1 MSPNLSSRPPAG
13 ELLFKGATVYTPDG
27 PADLDVTVSDGVIT
41 SVGPRGS
48 GRGRTVDVSGKWLLP
63 GAIDVHVHSRDPG
76 FPDKEDFGT
85 LTAAAAAGGVTTVI
99 DMPNTVP
106 AVDSAGVLEAKAAL
120 ARSRSRVDF
129 GLWSLIRSTS
139 TEEQLVEL
147 ASAGA
152 FGFKAYLGYSFSLSR
167 KQVLHALDAGDPD
180 LEAPPDYGTLTRL
193 APAITELGLPLVIHA
208 EDPGILHTFRR
219 PFETYEDMLAARPA
233 EAESLAISA
242 TSSVARQHGIH
253 LHVAH
258 VSSAL
263 GLHAAEE
270 AIAAGTRLT
279 LETCPQYLWRTEAD
293 FARLGTAMK
302 MNPPV
307 RTMSDQQALR
317 DALRREVIG
326 VVATDHAPH
335 TDAEKARDLEH
346 SPPGTPGVQ
355 TLYLSC
361 LELARQMGDPWL
373 AARWVSEG
381 PAALAGLSESKGQI
395 APGYDADLVV
405 VDPKQST
412 TFLPRSMRSRQK
424 HGALEGLKVSFAIT
438 SVYLRGVPIYANG
451 RLAARSTGR
460 MVRPAGVPIA

>member
-1 MSPNLSSRPPAG
+1 MT
-13 ELLFKGATVYTPDG
+13 ELLFRGATVYTPDG
-27 PADLDVTVSDGVIT
+27 PVHSDVAVSDGVIT
-41 SVGPRGS
+41 SVGPPDGSRG
-48 GRGRTVDVSGKWLLP
+48 GKVVDVSGKWLLP

-76 FPDKEDFGT
+76 FPEKEDFGT

-129 GLWSLIRSTS
+129 GLWALIRSTS
-139 TEEQLVEL
+139 TAEELVEL
-147 ASAGA
+147 AVAGA
-152 FGFKAYLGYSFSLSR
+152 VGFKAYLGYSFSLSR

-193 APAITELGLPLVIHA
+193 AQVIAELGLPLAIHA
-208 EDPGILHTFRR
+208 EDPGILHSFRR
-219 PFETYEDMLAARPA
+219 PLETYSDVLAARPA

-242 TSSVARQHGIH
+242 SASVARQHGIH
-253 LHVAH
+253 LHIAH
-258 VSSAL
+258 LSSAL
-263 GLHAAEE
+263 GLEAAEE

-293 FARLGTAMK
+293 FVRLGTAMK

-307 RTMSDQQALR
+307 RSAGDQQALR

-326 VVATDHAPH
+326 IVATDHAPH
-335 TDAEKARDLEH
+335 SDAEKAQDLEH
-346 SPPGTPGVQ
+346 APPGTPGVQ

-361 LELARQMGDPWL
+361 LELASQMGDPWL

-412 TFLPRSMRSRQK
+412 TFSPRSMRSRQK
-424 HGALEGLKVSFAIT
+424 HGALEGLKVSFAIA
-438 SVYLRGVPIYANG
+438 SVYLRGVPVYANG
-451 RLAARSTGR
+451 RLSTKPSGR

>member
-1 MSPNLSSRPPAG
+1 LT
-13 ELLFKGATVYTPDG
+13 ELLFKGATVYTADG
-27 PADLDVTVSDGVIT
+27 PVDSDVTVSDGVIT
-41 SVGPRGS
+41 SVGPGGF
-48 GRGRTVDVSGKWLLP
+48 GRGRAVDVSGKWLLP
-63 GAIDVHVHSRDPG
+63 GAIDAHVHSRDPG
-76 FPDKEDFGT
+76 FPEKEDFAT

-129 GLWSLIRSTS
+129 GLWALIRSTS
-139 TEEQLVEL
+139 TAEQLVEL
-147 ASAGA
+147 AIAGTV
-152 FGFKAYLGYSFSLSR
+152 GFKAYLGYSFSLSR

-193 APAITELGLPLVIHA
+193 APVIAELGLPLVIHA
-208 EDPGILHTFRR
+208 EDPGILHSFKR
-219 PFETYEDMLAARPA
+219 PFETYSDVLAGRPA
-233 EAESLAISA
+233 EAESVAITA
-242 TSSVARQHGIH
+242 AAAVARQHGIH
-253 LHVAH
+253 LHIAH
-258 VSSAL
+258 LSSAL

-293 FARLGTAMK
+293 FGRIGTAMK

-307 RTMSDQQALR
+307 RSADDKQALR
-317 DALRREVIG
+317 DALRREVIS

-335 TDAEKARDLEH
+335 SDAEKAQDLEH
-346 SPPGTPGVQ
+346 APPGTPGVQ

-361 LELARQMGDPWL
+361 LELGKQMGDPWL

-381 PAALAGLSESKGQI
+381 PAALAGLGESKGQI

-412 TFLPRSMRSRQK
+412 TFNPRSMRSRQK

-438 SVYLRGVPIYANG
+438 SVYLRGVPVYANG
-451 RLAARSTGR
+451 RLPARLSGR

>member
-1 MSPNLSSRPPAG
+1 PG
-13 ELLFKGATVYTPDG
+13 EL
-27 PADLDVTVSDGVIT
+27 DVSVSDGVIPG
-41 SVGPRGS
+41 VGPGGS
-48 GRGRTVDVSGKWLLP
+48 GRGKAVDVSGKWLLP
-63 GAIDVHVHSRDPG
+63 GGIDVHVHSRDPG

-120 ARSRSRVDF
+120 ARARARVDF
-129 GLWSLIRSTS
+129 GLWALIRSTS
-139 TEEQLVEL
+139 TAERLVEL

-152 FGFKAYLGYSFSLSR
+152 VGFKAYLGYSFSLSR

-193 APAITELGLPLVIHA
+193 APAIAGLGLPLVIHA

-219 PFETYEDMLAARPA
+219 PLETYEDVLAARPA
-233 EAESLAISA
+233 DAESVAISA
-242 TSSVARQHGIH
+242 AASVARQQGVH
-253 LHVAH
+253 LHIAH
-258 VSSAL
+258 ISSAL
-263 GLHAAEE
+263 GLQAAEE

-293 FARLGTAMK
+293 FARLGNAMR

-307 RTMSDQQALR
+307 RRASDKQALR
-317 DALRREVIG
+317 DALRREVISI
-326 VVATDHAPH
+326 VATDHAPH
-335 TDAEKARDLEH
+335 TDAEKAQDLEH
-346 SPPGTPGVQ
+346 APPGTPGVQ

-361 LELARQMGDPWL
+361 LELARQMGDPWR

-381 PAALAGLSESKGQI
+381 PAALVGLGESKGRI

-405 VDPKQST
+405 VDPEKST
-412 TFLPRSMRSRQK
+412 TFSARSMRSRQK
-424 HGALEGLKVSFAIT
+424 HGALEGLKVSFAIN
-438 SVYLRGVPIYANG
+438 SVYLRGTPVYASG
-451 RLAARSTGR
+451 RVTSRPSGR
-460 MVRPAGVPIA
+460 MVGPAGIPIG

>member
-1 MSPNLSSRPPAG
+1 MT

-41 SVGPRGS
+41 DVGGRARGK
-48 GRGRTVDVSGKWLLP
+48 VIDVSGKWLLP

-76 FPDKEDFGT
+76 FPEKEDFGT

-120 ARSRSRVDF
+120 ARSRARVDF
-129 GLWSLIRSTS
+129 GLWALVRSSSTS
-139 TEEQLVEL
+139 DQLREL

-152 FGFKAYLGYSFSLSR
+152 IGFKAYLGYSFSLSR
-167 KQVLHALDAGDPD
+167 KQVLHALDDADAD
-180 LEAPPDYGTLTRL
+180 LEAPPDYGTLARL
-193 APAITELGLPLVIHA
+193 APTIAELGLPLVIHA
-208 EDPGILHTFRR
+208 EDPGVLNTFRR
-219 PFETYEDMLAARPA
+219 PFATYDDVLAARPP
-233 EAESLAISA
+233 EAESVAIA
-242 TSSVARQHGIH
+242 AAASVARQHGVH

-258 VSSAL
+258 LSSAL

-270 AIAAGTRLT
+270 AMAAGTRMT
-279 LETCPQYLWRTEAD
+279 LETCPQYLWRTDAD
-293 FARLGTAMK
+293 YARLGTAMK

-307 RTMSDQQALR
+307 KTAADQQALR

-335 TDAEKARDLEH
+335 TNAEKAQDLEH
-346 SPPGTPGVQ
+346 APPGTPGVQ

-361 LELARQMGDPWL
+361 LELAKQMGDPWL
-373 AARWVSEG
+373 AAKWVGEG
-381 PAALAGLSESKGQI
+381 PADLVGLRESKGRI

-405 VDPKQST
+405 IDPKRST
-412 TFLPRSMRSRQK
+412 TFSPRGMRSRQK
-424 HGALEGLKVSFAIT
+424 HGALEGLRVSFAVDSAYI
-438 SVYLRGVPIYANG
+438 RGARAG
-451 RLAARSTGR
+451 TRAAGR
-460 MVRPAGVPIA
+460 MVRPGG